1 MKRVDN
7 SDVNI
12 KLDSRI
18 VYLSNF
24 NAKFYTVNAENFFI
38 RKTQDNVISAET
50 EDNNTEYYIKL
61 DWNELVTLGE
71 GVLQYKIVNNIPDS
85 DRADLYFNKNLER
98 TTEYYINSNVTVD
111 PESEESYAEIIAEL
125 GVKIDTEIAR
135 STSADTV
142 HDEAIQDEVITR
154 QQNVSDLTDLITALR
169 QDLTDES
176 EVRNSADTSI
186 WYAID
191 AEIVRATIAESSIT
205 NSLNNEV
212 LRATSAET
220 QISSNL
226 SNEINRATTAENAL
240 SGAINTNKSDIATLA
255 NQISNEVTNRENA
268 DNQLSSKIDTKL
280 DATAYT
286 PTDLTDYYKKSEVYN
301 KTEIDNKGYIT
312 EHQDISGKLN
322 ISDFNAY
329 SAHTK
334 TIIDSK
340 VDSTD
345 LDDYASKE
353 FVSGF
358 TYNKTA
364 TDELLSAKLDTTAY
378 TPTDLTNYYTKSET
392 SGATEIQ
399 TALGNKQDILISGT
413 NIKTINNQSLLGNGN
428 VEIQGGFIQVT
439 NPDTAE
445 TKVGLVSSLSQYYD
459 TNIGKGAVIEGDGY
473 EYDGTNYNIVASGNY
488 AHAEGWYTKAI
499 GNSSHAE
506 GQITIASGSSSH
518 AEGNSTTANGNVSHA
533 EGYYTVA
540 IGSSSHAECQNTI
553 ASGDYSHAEGGW
565 TTASTIA
572 SHAEGYSTLA
582 NGNYSHA
589 EGNSTRASGS
599 SSHAEGNYTKALGG
613 YSHAEGDSTQAIGLQ
628 SHAEGGTTIA
638 SNWAAHAEGQSTLAG
653 GQRSHAEGMSTVAF
667 GDDSHA
673 EGYGTI
679 ANNTAEHA
687 SGRYNV
693 SSSASTTF
701 GDSGNTLFSVGNG
714 TYENKHNAFEIRQ
727 NGDIYITSGSTD
739 IKLQD
744 HLDDGGGSNT
754 PIVILSQSEY
764 DALTTKD
771 DNTVYIIT
779 DADGL
784 QLGYVDAGEY

>member
-358 TYNKTA
+358 TYT
-364 TDELLSAKLDTTAY
+364 LI
-378 TPTDLTNYYTKSET
+378 PQHFDLN
-392 SGATEIQ
+392 
-399 TALGNKQDILISGT
+399 
-413 NIKTINNQSLLGNGN
+413 
-428 VEIQGGFIQVT
+428 
-439 NPDTAE
+439 
-445 TKVGLVSSLSQYYD
+445 
-459 TNIGKGAVIEGDGY
+459 
-473 EYDGTNYNIVASGNY
+473 
-488 AHAEGWYTKAI
+488 
-499 GNSSHAE
+499 
-506 GQITIASGSSSH
+506 
-518 AEGNSTTANGNVSHA
+518 
-533 EGYYTVA
+533 
-540 IGSSSHAECQNTI
+540 
-553 ASGDYSHAEGGW
+553 
-565 TTASTIA
+565 
-572 SHAEGYSTLA
+572 
-582 NGNYSHA
+582 
-589 EGNSTRASGS
+589 
-599 SSHAEGNYTKALGG
+599 
-613 YSHAEGDSTQAIGLQ
+613 
-628 SHAEGGTTIA
+628 
-638 SNWAAHAEGQSTLAG
+638 
-653 GQRSHAEGMSTVAF
+653 
-667 GDDSHA
+667 
-673 EGYGTI
+673 
-679 ANNTAEHA
+679 
-687 SGRYNV
+687 
-693 SSSASTTF
+693 
-701 GDSGNTLFSVGNG
+701 
-714 TYENKHNAFEIRQ
+714 
-727 NGDIYITSGSTD
+727 
-739 IKLQD
+739 
-744 HLDDGGGSNT
+744 
-754 PIVILSQSEY
+754 
-764 DALTTKD
+764 
-771 DNTVYIIT
+771 
-779 DADGL
+779 
-784 QLGYVDAGEY
+784 